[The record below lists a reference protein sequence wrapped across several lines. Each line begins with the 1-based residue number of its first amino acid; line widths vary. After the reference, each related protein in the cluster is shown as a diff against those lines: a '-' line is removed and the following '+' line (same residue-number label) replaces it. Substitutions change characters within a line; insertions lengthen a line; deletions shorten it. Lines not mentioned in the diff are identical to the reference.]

1 MIAPFS
7 GLFFYFGGESTSMV
21 VFTWIVS
28 LLASASTGTSLMLGL
43 SGSFEKKS
51 YEKTITFT
59 PALMHL

>member
-1 MIAPFS
+1 
-7 GLFFYFGGESTSMV
+7 MV